1 MVVTKL
7 GHNQIVTSFY
17 TGVTVVSASMLYMRG
32 ISVLNL
38 NGWPLSLRKGLL
50 GWGTEAV
57 AAEKVR
63 GSFTSPS
70 LWSHQLSLLLYR
82 WYLLLLLS
90 LPEMSDSKRLE
101 LVCASSEPLLSRC
114 EGRRCLLLQVTLFC
128 NLLLFSQNYCVSF
141 ASNLSSRNDFCLDL
155 EDLYLLQAIDSRII
169 SEGLSFL
176 CPPARLSLGRSAPN
190 CSVGVQHFETVQ
202 SHLVFRRSTESYP
215 TTDSCHWYIYLC

>member
-90 LPEMSDSKRLE
+90 LPEISDSKRLE

-128 NLLLFSQNYCVSF
+128 NLLRFLSKLLREFRLKSELPKRLLSRSWRFVFTSSYRFSDYLRGTVVSLPSGASLSWSFCSKLFCWCSTFRDRSVSPCLPSF
-141 ASNLSSRNDFCLDL
+141 DGVLSYHR
-155 EDLYLLQAIDSRII
+155 
-169 SEGLSFL
+169 
-176 CPPARLSLGRSAPN
+176 
-190 CSVGVQHFETVQ
+190 
-202 SHLVFRRSTESYP
+202 
-215 TTDSCHWYIYLC
+215 